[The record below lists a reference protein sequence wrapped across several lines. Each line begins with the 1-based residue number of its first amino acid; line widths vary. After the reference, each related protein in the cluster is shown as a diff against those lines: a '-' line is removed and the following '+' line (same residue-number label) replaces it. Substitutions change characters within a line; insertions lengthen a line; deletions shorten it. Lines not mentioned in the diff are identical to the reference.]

1 MAAPLLDLPVAI
13 LAGGMAT
20 RLRPITEKIPKLLV
34 EVAGEPF
41 FSHQLRL
48 LKQNGLT
55 KIVLCVG
62 YLGEMIVELYGD
74 GEKFG
79 VQIEYAFDGPKLL
92 GTGGALIAA
101 LPKLCDAFYVLYG
114 DSYLPIDYRAVGDF
128 FLRSGKLGL
137 MTVYENHGRYD
148 TSNVQFAGAE
158 IKVYDKKNKTPA
170 MLHIDYGLG
179 VFRAAAFD
187 GFPRDAVVDLAEVQ
201 KALVARGQL
210 AGYEIKDRFYEIG
223 SHEGLKE
230 LDALLRTGQLPP
242 QSTN

>member
-1 MAAPLLDLPVAI
+1 MTVPDLPVAL

-34 EVAGEPF
+34 EVADEPF

-55 KIVLCVG
+55 RIVLCVG
-62 YLGEMIVELYGD
+62 YLGERIVQQYGD
-74 GEKFG
+74 GSKWG
-79 VQIEYAFDGPKLL
+79 VHIEYAFDGPRLL

-101 LPKLCDAFYVLYG
+101 LPKLGDAFYVLYG

-128 FLRSGKLGL
+128 FLRSGKHGL

-148 TSNVQFAGAE
+148 TSNVWYEGGE
-158 IKVYDKKNKTPA
+158 IKVYDKKNKVPQ
-170 MLHIDYGLG
+170 MHHIDYGLG

-201 KALVARGQL
+201 KKLVAQHQL
-210 AGYEIKDRFYEIG
+210 AGCEIKERFYEIG
-223 SHEGLKE
+223 SHEGLNE
-230 LDALLRTGQLPP
+230 LDALLRSHQLPP
-242 QSTN
+242 K